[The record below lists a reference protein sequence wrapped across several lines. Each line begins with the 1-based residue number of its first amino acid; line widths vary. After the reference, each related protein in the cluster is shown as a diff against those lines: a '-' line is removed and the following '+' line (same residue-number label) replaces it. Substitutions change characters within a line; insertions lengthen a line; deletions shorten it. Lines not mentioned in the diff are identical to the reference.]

1 MALPFATRNH
11 SAPTVTKNIT
21 NLHGIDEYGP
31 FYRVGSP
38 NLASTLDLRI
48 LGVNN
53 RAWMGRI
60 DCALVHYRQESPA
73 SPLHTELLH
82 VNIHLLKETSTTE
95 ID

>member
-1 MALPFATRNH
+1 MASPFATRNH
-11 SAPTVTKNIT
+11 SASIVTKNISD
-21 NLHGIDEYGP
+21 LHGIDEHRL

-38 NLASTLDLRI
+38 NLTSTLDLRI

-53 RAWMGRI
+53 GAWMGRI
-60 DCALVHYRQESPA
+60 DCVLVHYRQESPA

-82 VNIHLLKETSTTE
+82 VNIHLLRGTGITK

>member
-11 SAPTVTKNIT
+11 SASTVARNVTD
-21 NLHGIDEYGP
+21 LHRIDEDNP

-38 NLASTLDLRI
+38 NLTSTLDLRI
-48 LGVNN
+48 LGVNIE
-53 RAWMGRI
+53 AWMGRI

-82 VNIHLLKETSTTE
+82 VNIHYLRGTSITD